1 MQSIAKE
8 QGTAPGTLRDRAED
22 MTRVSSVRTHRVGS
36 ITAGVSLV
44 VFGLAFLLK
53 MFTQVITYEMVF
65 SLWPLIL
72 IGLGAEILISNMRVE
87 NLKYDKGA
95 AALLLVMMVFASC
108 MACASTVMNYIA
120 AGKL

>member
-8 QGTAPGTLRDRAED
+8 AVRSDGALHGDLRD
-22 MTRVSSVRTHRVGS
+22 MTQVSYARTHRVGS

-44 VFGLAFLLK
+44 VFGIAFLIR
-53 MFTQVITYEMVF
+53 MFTDAITYEMVF

-72 IGLGAEILISNMRVE
+72 IGLGAEILISNVKAD

-95 AALLLVMMVFASC
+95 AVLMILMMIFASC
-108 MACASTVMNYIA
+108 MACASTVMNNIA